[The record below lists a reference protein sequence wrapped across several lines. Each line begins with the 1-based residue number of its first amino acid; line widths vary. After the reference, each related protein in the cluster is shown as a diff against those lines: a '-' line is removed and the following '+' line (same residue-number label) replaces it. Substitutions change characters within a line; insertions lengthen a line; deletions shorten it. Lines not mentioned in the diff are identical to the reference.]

1 MEDAD
6 SNNGETPAL
15 YCIVCRIWHS
25 LRLLE

>member
-15 YCIVCRIWHS
+15 YCSVCRIWHR